1 MEEEGSA
8 QQHGELHGRQ
18 KAEKGTGY
26 MNLLQTLNG
35 EY

>member
-1 MEEEGSA
+1 MEEE
-8 QQHGELHGRQ
+8 QHGELHGSQ
-18 KAEKGTGY
+18 KTEKVAGY

>member
-1 MEEEGSA
+1 MEQEGSA
-8 QQHGELHGRQ
+8 QEHVSQ